1 MISILECM
9 AEAKQIKFNKYKCIA
24 QQQSLKFTCAN
35 AEWLQKIAIDGNL
48 CGKALEAQE
57 RQLGSH

>member
-9 AEAKQIKFNKYKCIA
+9 VEAKQIKFNKYKCIA

-35 AEWLQKIAIDGNL
+35 AEWLQKLRIDSNL
-48 CGKALEAQE
+48 CEKDLEAQE
-57 RQLGSH
+57 GQLGSH

>member
-1 MISILECM
+1 M